1 VDYLRFSLVAINA
14 TLFLALTAWSLLLW
28 RREPSQRTRLLWL
41 TVALVSGALVF
52 GAIQRLLLQAAL
64 LDWIDVSATESML
77 MDWQLVQSL
86 VVGVLAVTAFV
97 SVRRVAASMVVSE
110 RVAGSILDRVSH
122 VDTSALQL
130 SKREEEVLAM
140 IGSGRI
146 TDVELS
152 ESLHI
157 SASTVQTHIKNL
169 LRKTGLKSRQDL
181 VAVAVKLDR
190 PN

>member
-1 VDYLRFSLVAINA
+1 
-14 TLFLALTAWSLLLW
+14 
-28 RREPSQRTRLLWL
+28 
-41 TVALVSGALVF
+41 
-52 GAIQRLLLQAAL
+52 
-64 LDWIDVSATESML
+64 
-77 MDWQLVQSL
+77 MDWQFMQSL

-122 VDTSALQL
+122 VDTSTLQL
-130 SKREEEVLAM
+130 SKREEEVLSM
-140 IGSGRI
+140 IGNGRI
-146 TDVELS
+146 TDAELS

-181 VAVAVKLDR
+181 IAVAVMLDQ
-190 PN
+190 P

>member
-1 VDYLRFSLVAINA
+1 MDYLRFSLVAFNA
-14 TLFLALTAWSLLLW
+14 ALFLVLTAWSLLLW

-64 LDWIDVSATESML
+64 LDWINVSATESVL
-77 MDWQLVQSL
+77 MNWQFVQSL
-86 VVGVLAVTAFV
+86 FVGVLAVTAFV

-122 VDTSALQL
+122 VDTSTLQL

-140 IGSGRI
+140 IGKGRI

-157 SASTVQTHIKNL
+157 SASTVQTHVKNL

-190 PN
+190 P

>member
-1 VDYLRFSLVAINA
+1 MDYLRFSLVAINA
-14 TLFLALTAWSLLLW
+14 ILFLVLTSWSLRLW
-28 RREPSQRTRLLWL
+28 RRELSGRTRLLWL

-52 GAIQRLLLQAAL
+52 GAMQRLLLQAAL
-64 LDWIDVSATESML
+64 LDWIDVSATEAL
-77 MDWQLVQSL
+77 LVEWQFIQSL

-97 SVRRVAASMVVSE
+97 SMRRVAASMVVSE

-122 VDTSALQL
+122 VDTSSLQL
-130 SKREEEVLAM
+130 SKREVEVLVM

-146 TDVELS
+146 TDAELS

-157 SASTVQTHIKNL
+157 SASTVQTHIQNL

-181 VAVAVKLDR
+181 IAVAIKLDR
-190 PN
+190 TD

>member
-1 VDYLRFSLVAINA
+1 VDYLRFSLVAFNA
-14 TLFLALTAWSLLLW
+14 ILFLVLTVWSLRLW
-28 RREPSQRTRLLWL
+28 RHEPSRRTRMLWL

-64 LDWIDVSATESML
+64 LDWIDVSATESVL
-77 MDWQLVQSL
+77 MNWQFIQSI

-97 SVRRVAASMVVSE
+97 SMRRVAASMVVSE

-122 VDTSALQL
+122 VDISSLQL
-130 SKREEEVLAM
+130 SKREEQVLDM
-140 IGSGRI
+140 IGNGRI

-181 VAVAVKLDR
+181 IAVAVKFDR
-190 PN
+190 P